1 MAPTDAG
8 VSFWRVSCLAAEFE
22 LTFKGKP
29 KAKE

>member
-1 MAPTDAG
+1 MTPASAG
-8 VSFWRVSCLAAEFE
+8 VSFWRVSCLAADFE